1 MTLVQSS
8 EVSRAMMLPSWW
20 HEPRLRSNR
29 NCTAA
34 CVNGQAKLGVSL
46 AEYIRRV
53 VARDLGNPSPT
64 ASPLAIFDLGES
76 GGSDIAKDKD
86 RMLGQAFAK
95 RRAK

>member
-1 MTLVQSS
+1 MVARTQITLEPELHRRVRQ
-8 EVSRAMMLPSWW
+8 RAG
-20 HEPRLRSNR
+20 E
-29 NCTAA
+29 
-34 CVNGQAKLGVSL
+34 LGVSL

-64 ASPLAIFDLGES
+64 ASPSAIFDLGES
-76 GGSDIAKDKD
+76 GKSDIAKDKD

>member
-1 MTLVQSS
+1 MVARTQITLEPELHRRVRQ
-8 EVSRAMMLPSWW
+8 RAG
-20 HEPRLRSNR
+20 E
-29 NCTAA
+29 
-34 CVNGQAKLGVSL
+34 LGVSL